1 MKENIKKREAEEKER
16 RARIAKELAEK
27 ERLERQQKKKRLLE
41 MKTGKYCQLLLL
53 KKKNMLRQGRS
64 GMIEKELMQSE
75 VKSRAN
81 PLQYKWNPVYS
92 FLSQSITRSK
102 QSEKC

>member
-53 KKKNMLRQGRS
+53 KKKICS
-64 GMIEKELMQSE
+64 GKGDQE
-75 VKSRAN
+75 
-81 PLQYKWNPVYS
+81 
-92 FLSQSITRSK
+92 
-102 QSEKC
+102 

>member
-53 KKKNMLRQGRS
+53 KKKKYAQAREIRNDRKGADAIR
-64 GMIEKELMQSE
+64 G
-75 VKSRAN
+75 
-81 PLQYKWNPVYS
+81 
-92 FLSQSITRSK
+92 
-102 QSEKC
+102 